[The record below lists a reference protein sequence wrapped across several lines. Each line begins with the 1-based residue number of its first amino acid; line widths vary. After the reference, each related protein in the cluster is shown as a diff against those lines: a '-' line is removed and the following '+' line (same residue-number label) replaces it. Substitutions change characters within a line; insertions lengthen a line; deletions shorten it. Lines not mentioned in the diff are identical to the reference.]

1 MRPAKT
7 RNVEKRSTWTK
18 MTNLHIG
25 ATTVMKI
32 PRMTP
37 DLLMKTGV
45 TAQLKYSREEKP
57 WRSTGGD

>member
-7 RNVEKRSTWTK
+7 RNVEKKEHVDKNDQLTYRSH
-18 MTNLHIG
+18 NSNE
-25 ATTVMKI
+25 I

-45 TAQLKYSREEKP
+45 TA
-57 WRSTGGD
+57 